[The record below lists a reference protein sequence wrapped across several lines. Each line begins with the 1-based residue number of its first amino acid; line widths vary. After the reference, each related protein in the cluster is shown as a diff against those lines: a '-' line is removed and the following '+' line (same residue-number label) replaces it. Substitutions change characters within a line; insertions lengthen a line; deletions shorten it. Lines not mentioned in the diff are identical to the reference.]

1 MKKSILFLFMLVFLS
16 TNLYAEEL
24 HYYENMWCLN
34 PDGTP
39 AGTISKNDDGSIDML
54 DENGAGLGRENYK
67 KASLQEVFKVMAEYY
82 GIPAQIPSKK
92 TEYDSEEIAGKVIVE
107 PVSST
112 QIYMSI
118 WQDGGENHIL
128 MTYNPATKTTR
139 ATTCMSLP

>member
-1 MKKSILFLFMLVFLS
+1 MKKSILFLIMFVFLS

-24 HYYENMWCLN
+24 HYHENMWCLN

-67 KASLQEVFKVMAEYY
+67 KASLQAVFKVMAEYY

-92 TEYDSEEIAGKVIVE
+92 IDYDSEEIAGKVIVE

-128 MTYNPATKTTR
+128 MTYNPSTKTTR

>member
-1 MKKSILFLFMLVFLS
+1 MKKSILFLIMFVFLS

-24 HYYENMWCLN
+24 HYHENMWCLN

-54 DENGAGLGRENYK
+54 DENGAGLGRGNYK
-67 KASLQEVFKVMAEYY
+67 KASLQAVFKVMAEYY

-92 TEYDSEEIAGKVIVE
+92 IDYDSEEIAGKVIVE

-128 MTYNPATKTTR
+128 MTYSPSTKTTR

>member
-1 MKKSILFLFMLVFLS
+1 MKKIILFSIMLVFLS

-24 HYYENMWCLN
+24 HYHENMWCLN

-54 DENGAGLGRENYK
+54 DENGAEIGYENYK
-67 KASLQEVFKVMAEYY
+67 KASLQEVFKVRAEYY

-92 TEYDSEEIAGKVIVE
+92 TDYDSEEISGEVTVE
-107 PVSST
+107 PVSSN
-112 QIYMSI
+112 QIYMST
-118 WQDGGENHIL
+118 WQDGGEKHIL

-139 ATTCMSLP
+139 ATTCVSLP